1 MKTFLKSGSSTFPS
15 LYVTLRSAVTVKDR
29 CGIKGS
35 IYQSPII
42 AVPSGGLTTLSYP
55 SRALGADLGM
65 TKGPYNPE
73 ACPTYGVS
81 DPRLSSFWYV
91 EVNRSVW
98 TTTTYRTIGAPYNPI
113 IMPPQELINLDPEW
127 KSCTEWYSQG
137 VFAGF
142 SYGLFDPPRALTPV
156 ASMSNPMATSAVLT
170 TQTSPTITLKSS
182 AQPANAST
190 TIITRS
196 KINSEPPKGSLTSAS
211 SSIAS
216 SYLDASTIEIQ
227 PSSILFSSSTISISS
242 GFDPAASSANS
253 PSDVTITFATTPT
266 RPAVTALSNSDSGSS
281 SPETSPLISVFT
293 ASSENTALDPSIDP
307 DAVQSGE
314 QTGMPTQS
322 PSNHGLESHTQN
334 PSIATEG
341 RQQVTATLI
350 SQPTSAELGPAI
362 LSGLGITDPTT
373 MSQQQISQPNLP
385 STTVLSSVPTI
396 LSIGESVIS
405 QGEIAVTISGTHL
418 SLGSAGLVVSPE
430 TFSLELMNFSAL
442 SPEAQTFTTYL
453 KSSIV
458 TSASS
463 THSVG
468 GAAETFA
475 GISSSLE
482 PSETLGSGPGLG
494 GPRPLVITV
503 AGQSFTAN
511 PFSVTG
517 TTISAGGHGVIIS
530 DTTVSLASSGKLI
543 IDSSVASSGR
553 YISTTAGQPF
563 TTSATI
569 SSFIGATVS
578 ASGSD
583 TTISELSI
591 SSSRSEGSV
600 GGGTAALFVSSSSAP
615 IASSVPTG
623 SDGVTLSST
632 AVVLKPSETLLIDS
646 SGTLTLP
653 SSDKSP
659 ATSVLKAGQ
668 SRVVVPRLALFLALT
683 GSALFCSRRWTIS

>member
-1 MKTFLKSGSSTFPS
+1 MWDQGKYLSESHHCSSTRWSDNALLS
-15 LYVTLRSAVTVKDR
+15 L
-29 CGIKGS
+29 KGS
-35 IYQSPII
+35 WCRS
-42 AVPSGGLTTLSYP
+42 
-55 SRALGADLGM
+55 
-65 TKGPYNPE
+65 KGPYNPE

-91 EVNRSVW
+91 EVNRSVR

-182 AQPANAST
+182 AQPANAPT

-216 SYLDASTIEIQ
+216 SYLDDSTIEIQ
-227 PSSILFSSSTISISS
+227 PSSILFSSSTILTSS

-253 PSDVTITFATTPT
+253 PSDVTTTFATTPT

-293 ASSENTALDPSIDP
+293 ASAENTALDPSIDLN
-307 DAVQSGE
+307 AVQSGE

-341 RQQVTATLI
+341 GQQVTATLI

-373 MSQQQISQPNLP
+373 MSQQQISQLNLP
-385 STTVLSSVPTI
+385 STTVLSSVPI
-396 LSIGESVIS
+396 VLLIGESVIS

-511 PFSVTG
+511 PIAFSVTG

-543 IDSSVASSGR
+543 IDNSVASSGR
-553 YISTTAGQPF
+553 YIST
-563 TTSATI
+563 

-583 TTISELSI
+583 TTISESSI

-683 GSALFCSRRWTIS
+683 GSALFCSKRWTIS

>member
-1 MKTFLKSGSSTFPS
+1 ML
-15 LYVTLRSAVTVKDR
+15 
-29 CGIKGS
+29 
-35 IYQSPII
+35 
-42 AVPSGGLTTLSYP
+42 
-55 SRALGADLGM
+55 
-65 TKGPYNPE
+65 
-73 ACPTYGVS
+73 
-81 DPRLSSFWYV
+81 
-91 EVNRSVW
+91 
-98 TTTTYRTIGAPYNPI
+98 
-113 IMPPQELINLDPEW
+113 PQELITLDPEW
-127 KSCTEWYSQG
+127 KSCTDWYSQG

-182 AQPANAST
+182 AQPANAPT

-227 PSSILFSSSTISISS
+227 PSSILFSSSTILTSS

-253 PSDVTITFATTPT
+253 PSDVTTTFATTPT

-293 ASSENTALDPSIDP
+293 ASAENTALDPSIDLN
-307 DAVQSGE
+307 AVQSGE

-341 RQQVTATLI
+341 GQQVTATLI

-373 MSQQQISQPNLP
+373 MNQQQISQLNLP
-385 STTVLSSVPTI
+385 STTVLSSVPI
-396 LSIGESVIS
+396 VLLIGKSVIS

-543 IDSSVASSGR
+543 IDNSEASSGR

-583 TTISELSI
+583 TTISESSI
-591 SSSRSEGSV
+591 SSSRSE
-600 GGGTAALFVSSSSAP
+600 AP
-615 IASSVPTG
+615 LVAVQPRCSFRPVLHLLQAVFRQVVMAS
-623 SDGVTLSST
+623 LY
-632 AVVLKPSETLLIDS
+632 
-646 SGTLTLP
+646 
-653 SSDKSP
+653 
-659 ATSVLKAGQ
+659 
-668 SRVVVPRLALFLALT
+668 LALL
-683 GSALFCSRRWTIS
+683 